1 MKITQL
7 SVFLENTA
15 GRLREVTGILSNAR
29 INIRALAMAE
39 TADFGI
45 LRIIVN
51 DAQKALQALRAEH
64 FTVRETPIIAV
75 EVPDQ
80 PGGLHSLLEA
90 LAQEN
95 MNVEYAYGFVE
106 KRTDN
111 ALVVIRVEQPDAA
124 IAVLQRKGFTV
135 LGNKDISGL

>member
-7 SVFLENTA
+7 SIFLENTA

-51 DAQKALQALRAEH
+51 DPQKALQELRAAH

-75 EVPDQ
+75 EVPDR

-106 KRTDN
+106 KRSDN
-111 ALVVIRVEQPDAA
+111 ALIVIRVEDPDRG
-124 IAVLQRKGFTV
+124 IEILQKKGFTV